1 MHFWHILI
9 LNYGNTQRTLL
20 FIYLFLVQSPHFQ
33 APLNLVPANP
43 TGQEELSIVTTKSPN
58 VMVVTSM
65 ARLIKYTRLEES
77 TINGVATTAILF
89 ASKSFRE
96 PLSSMKIGM

>member
-58 VMVVTSM
+58 DG
-65 ARLIKYTRLEES
+65 RHFY
-77 TINGVATTAILF
+77 GTTDQVHT
-89 ASKSFRE
+89 
-96 PLSSMKIGM
+96 P